1 MTGKHTRLDM
11 IGALNHFCI
20 KNRLPCVTYIEKR
33 RKSELE
39 AIVAQYDINVDE
51 MNSESAKA
59 REKVENFI
67 PELQKTIK
75 KHIDGFADK
84 IQMLESLLNE
94 EQKEKY
100 LEYCDSQKSNEL
112 NIADEEVVDV

>member
-1 MTGKHTRLDM
+1 ML
-11 IGALNHFCI
+11 F
-20 KNRLPCVTYIEKR
+20 E
-33 RKSELE
+33 E
-39 AIVAQYDINVDE
+39 AE
-51 MNSESAKA
+51 E
-59 REKVENFI
+59 REKSRNFI